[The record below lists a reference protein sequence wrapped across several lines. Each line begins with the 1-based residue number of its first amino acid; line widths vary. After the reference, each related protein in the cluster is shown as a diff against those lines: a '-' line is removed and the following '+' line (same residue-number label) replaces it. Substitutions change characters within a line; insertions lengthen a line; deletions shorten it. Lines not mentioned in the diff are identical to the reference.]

1 MTIFLSAFLLFQ
13 VQPLI
18 GKSILPWFGG
28 SAATWMTCLL
38 FFQVLL
44 LGGYL
49 YAHLL
54 VARLTPRAQGLVHLA
69 VLAGSLLLL
78 PIAPSPEWKPTDA
91 SDPTGRI
98 LALLLVS
105 VGGPFLVL
113 STTGPLIQAWYARA
127 RPGRSP
133 YRLYALSNAGSLL
146 ALLSYPFVFE
156 PALRLTVQTTLW
168 SWAYAAFVVLAGAW
182 SLRIAFGKV
191 AAAPR
196 EPERDASEK
205 ADAVTAALWI
215 LLAACGSAVL
225 LATTNQITQDVAP
238 VPFLWILPLSIY
250 LLTFIACFG
259 ERRVYDRKVVGWAV
273 AASLFALAGAGA
285 MPFDLPLPVEVAAHA
300 FALLACCMAC
310 HGELAALKP
319 APRSLTAFYLSISL
333 GGALGGAFVTLV
345 APAVF
350 DTLLEF
356 PGSLAACF
364 VAWSLAKRRDVLR
377 DSLRRRFAGKPL
389 QAAVA
394 TAGAAVVLAAAVPAA
409 SFAWDGYLGAQ
420 GVLESSRS
428 FYGTLQVRESD
439 AGDPARHRL
448 QLLHGKIAHGSQF
461 RSESLRTTPAAYY
474 GRESGVDFGL
484 RIASGRGGPLRVGI
498 VGMGAGVIAS
508 YARAGDRYVFYELN
522 PDVVDHARRWF
533 TFVADAEERGAG
545 IEVRLGD
552 ARLVLE
558 RELANGTPEP
568 YDVLVVDAF
577 SSDAIP
583 VHLLTR
589 ECFDLYRR
597 RLAPDGL
604 LCVHASNL
612 YLELPAVVRSQVEA
626 LGWHAERLAADADPE
641 TCRLANDWV
650 VASPAREPI
659 DSLRSIAAT
668 ARPWPA
674 IAGLRPWTDDSSSLF
689 PLLK

>member
-54 VARLTPRAQGLVHLA
+54 VSRLSARAQGLVHLA
-69 VLAGSLLLL
+69 VLAASLLLL
-78 PIAPSPEWKPTDA
+78 PIAPSPEWKPADA

-113 STTGPLIQAWYARA
+113 STTGPLIQAWYARL

-156 PALRLTVQTTLW
+156 PALRLATQATLW
-168 SWAYAAFVVLAGAW
+168 AWAYAAFVVLCGAW

-191 AAAPR
+191 TAPPR
-196 EPERDASEK
+196 EPELPKSERP
-205 ADAVTAALWI
+205 DAVTAALWI

-250 LLTFIACFG
+250 LVTFIVCFG
-259 ERRVYDRKVVGWAV
+259 ERRVYDQKVVGWAV
-273 AASLFALAGAGA
+273 AASLFALAGANA
-285 MPFDLPLPVEVAAHA
+285 VPYDLPLALEVGIHA

-319 APRSLTAFYLSISL
+319 APRSLTAYYLSISL
-333 GGALGGAFVTLV
+333 GGAVGGALVTLV
-345 APAVF
+345 APAAF
-350 DTLLEF
+350 NALLEF
-356 PGSLAACF
+356 PVSLAACF
-364 VAWSLAKRRDVLR
+364 VAWSTAKRRDA
-377 DSLRRRFAGKPL
+377 LRRRFTGRPL
-389 QAAVA
+389 RAAVA
-394 TAGAAVVLAAAVPAA
+394 GASAAIVLLAAIPTV
-409 SFAWDGYLGAQ
+409 SFAWDGYLASQ
-420 GVLESSRS
+420 HVLESSRS

-461 RSESLRTTPAAYY
+461 RSDALRTTPAAYY

-484 RIASGRGGPLRVGI
+484 RVASGRAGPLRVGI

-533 TFVADAEERGAG
+533 SFVADAEERGADV
-545 IEVRLGD
+545 EVRLGD

-558 RELANGTPEP
+558 RELASGAPEP

-612 YLELPAVVRSQVEA
+612 YLELPAVVHSQVEA

-659 DSLRSIAAT
+659 DSLRAIAPT